1 MVSKEEYLDYLSKN
15 VTDEDKKKI
24 KKVNRVYNILNP
36 ITIVVEIILIALS
49 IILFVNNWGI
59 YSLILLVLAMIINFL
74 FPYVSDK
81 QKNKLI
87 SELLKYKNGII
98 SYLLQDYK
106 YFYEEDGKV
115 DRKLFYESFLDVDY
129 DKLNSEDKFGIVI
142 CDDNSNKK
150 ITTFVV
156 CDVNTTYSYNGREY
170 ESFSGVF
177 AYVRFDKEFNYQLII
192 NRPDYINRKKL
203 ENVELESIEFD
214 KNFLVKTTNQVEA
227 RRILNTDFMQ
237 SLMQLNI
244 KLKDF
249 GLVIDRK
256 NMCLSLKNRNL
267 FDFDEIKLGDNLEK
281 MFEGC
286 YNDACFIKILIEY
299 VIKKNIL
306 LN

>member
-1 MVSKEEYLDYLSKN
+1 MLNMPRRIKRRKQFRGRLTGKATRGNKIAYGEYGL
-15 VTDEDKKKI
+15 V
-24 KKVNRVYNILNP
+24 
-36 ITIVVEIILIALS
+36 ALEPCW
-49 IILFVNNWGI
+49 L
-59 YSLILLVLAMIINFL
+59 
-74 FPYVSDK
+74 
-81 QKNKLI
+81 
-87 SELLKYKNGII
+87 
-98 SYLLQDYK
+98 
-106 YFYEEDGKV
+106 
-115 DRKLFYESFLDVDY
+115 
-129 DKLNSEDKFGIVI
+129 
-142 CDDNSNKK
+142 
-150 ITTFVV
+150 
-156 CDVNTTYSYNGREY
+156 
-170 ESFSGVF
+170 
-177 AYVRFDKEFNYQLII
+177 
-192 NRPDYINRKKL
+192 
-203 ENVELESIEFD
+203 
-214 KNFLVKTTNQVEA
+214 TTNQVEA